1 MSWQHIFFDGYGN
14 ITFIGLNPFKKIITE
29 YAQIYLPKQ
38 KTSGIWVINIFGKNF
53 TTTVSYRQVYQY
65 ISKARENTKL
75 SDCNESMDV

>member
-1 MSWQHIFFDGYGN
+1 M
-14 ITFIGLNPFKKIITE
+14 NPFKKIITE

-53 TTTVSYRQVYQY
+53 TTTVSYRHVYQY